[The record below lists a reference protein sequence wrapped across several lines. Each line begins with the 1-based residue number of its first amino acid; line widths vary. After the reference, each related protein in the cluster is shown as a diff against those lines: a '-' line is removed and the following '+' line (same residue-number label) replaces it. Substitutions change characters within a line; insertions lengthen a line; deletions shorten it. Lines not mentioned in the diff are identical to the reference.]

1 MVCVF
6 LKVIN
11 RGERNTK
18 IECEKPRD
26 WSRARA
32 DRKKMFVV
40 ANRNGILQ
48 GLNDYPTVLEFINL
62 CRMIHQEEDG

>member
-1 MVCVF
+1 MRKATRLVQ
-6 LKVIN
+6 
-11 RGERNTK
+11 GT
-18 IECEKPRD
+18 
-26 WSRARA
+26 SRSK
-32 DRKKMFVV
+32 KKMFVV